1 MIVYRNDGKKVN
13 VTQKA
18 YDVIYK
24 RLGYSINNQEKDYTK
39 AELQELLKNKGIDFK
54 KSATKDDLKALFNKE
69 V

>member
-1 MIVYRNDGKKVN
+1 MIVYRDDGKKVN

-24 RLGYSINNQEKDYTK
+24 RQGYFINNQEKDYTK

>member
-1 MIVYRNDGKKVN
+1 MIVYRDDGKKVN

-24 RLGYSINNQEKDYTK
+24 RQGYSINNHEKDYTK

>member
-1 MIVYRNDGKKVN
+1 MIVYRDDGKKVN

-24 RLGYSINNQEKDYTK
+24 RQGYSINNQEKDYTK

>member
-1 MIVYRNDGKKVN
+1 MIVYRDDGKKVN

-24 RLGYSINNQEKDYTK
+24 RQGYFIDNQEKDYTK

>member
-1 MIVYRNDGKKVN
+1 MIVYRDDGKKVN

-24 RLGYSINNQEKDYTK
+24 RKGYSINNQEKDYTK

-54 KSATKDDLKALFNKE
+54 KSATKDDLKALFNKG